1 MNSTYISVRIVGAP
15 GEIRMRQVLNSHRRL
30 QRKTSVHPGKNF
42 ECHERC
48 FFGFPQPLRLN
59 PGMVARN

>member
-1 MNSTYISVRIVGAP
+1 VNTTNISVRIVGVQ
-15 GEIRMRQVLNSHRRL
+15 GEIRMRQVLNYHRSL

-48 FFGFPQPLRLN
+48 FWFSSASKDESRDGS
-59 PGMVARN
+59 